1 MGILSGGSK
10 SESPFLSPTR
20 SHVGISWFGADIYRI
35 QDITPDE
42 EREFEAA
49 AMEAARNRPTPA
61 PSPSPAPAPAA
72 QSIQL
77 PTSNPNVSTT
87 HPIPMQLP
95 AAPVSGPVPGAGPTP
110 LEDTAHTTEE
120 YMTICRAFIDQLRSG
135 SAPWLLQR
143 LNNTYGTMPEDPS
156 EFSYWMALVR
166 FSYLPGTGTTW
177 LGLTNRLCRLMNM
190 RKLACFPLGHLD
202 SGLN

>member
-1 MGILSGGSK
+1 MGITLDGLRSK
-10 SESPFLSPTR
+10 LPPSCHLR
-20 SHVGISWFGADIYRI
+20 KWLNVRI
-35 QDITPDE
+35 QDITPEE
-42 EREFEAA
+42 EREFEALA
-49 AMEAARNRPTPA
+49 IEAARNRPRHA
-61 PSPSPAPAPAA
+61 PTTAPAPAA

-87 HPIPMQLP
+87 HPIPIQLP
-95 AAPVSGPVPGAGPTP
+95 AAPGAPGALGAAPNPPTP

-156 EFSYWMALVR
+156 EFSYWMALVCP
-166 FSYLPGTGTTW
+166 LPFRSM
-177 LGLTNRLCRLMNM
+177 LHRLMN
-190 RKLACFPLGHLD
+190 R
-202 SGLN
+202 